1 MTDTII
7 NGLKPGLRVAVT
19 AGADGIGRA
28 IADTFIAHGA
38 RVHVCDISEP
48 ALESF
53 KKAQPKAHAMLCD
66 VSDETAVDRLFEDI
80 RSTLGGLDVLVNNAG
95 IAGPTAPVEEMS
107 PAEWRRTLEVNL
119 NSHFYCTRRAVP
131 LLKQAG
137 DGAIVNISSV
147 AGRLG
152 YAFRL
157 PYAATKWGIVGMT
170 ESLAKE
176 LGPFGI
182 RVNAILPGPVEGP
195 RIDRVIA
202 ARAKTLGVSFEQ
214 SKAYY
219 VSQSSLKRMVSAQDI
234 ANMALFLCSPAGRN
248 ISGQPLSVCAGVENI

>member
-1 MTDTII
+1 
-7 NGLKPGLRVAVT
+7 
-19 AGADGIGRA
+19 
-28 IADTFIAHGA
+28 
-38 RVHVCDISEP
+38 
-48 ALESF
+48 
-53 KKAQPKAHAMLCD
+53 
-66 VSDETAVDRLFEDI
+66 
-80 RSTLGGLDVLVNNAG
+80 
-95 IAGPTAPVEEMS
+95 MS

-131 LLKQAG
+131 MLKQAG

-152 YAFRL
+152 YAYRL

-176 LGPFGI
+176 LGAFGI

-195 RIDRVIA
+195 RIDRVIE
-202 ARAKTLGVSFEQ
+202 ARAKTLGVSFEE
-214 SKAYY
+214 SHASY
-219 VSQSSLKRMVSAQDI
+219 VGQSSLKRMVKAQDI